1 MKKTLRGDRAFDL
14 TIDPE
19 VAYRIAVLAQSY
31 QGEGIMPLID
41 DDVVDS
47 DVGDD
52 PITDMD
58 VVADEAGRSYGN
70 GLDVDLADDDAVD
83 LDDRDD
89 PIADEDV
96 IADEAGA
103 YDEDMEDDEL
113 DGLIR
118 GLNVDAKHD
127 LLALIWV
134 GRGDYDA
141 GDWSAARKA
150 AREAEPFD
158 VTDYLEELQMGSDY
172 IENALDAMGYPPPE
186 GLS

>member
-1 MKKTLRGDRAFDL
+1 MKKIAQGDRAFDL

-31 QGEGIMPLID
+31 QGEGLMPMEE

-47 DVGDD
+47 DIGDD
-52 PITDMD
+52 PITD
-58 VVADEAGRSYGN
+58 
-70 GLDVDLADDDAVD
+70 VDA
-83 LDDRDD
+83 
-89 PIADEDV
+89 
-96 IADEAGA
+96 IADEAEKPHA
-103 YDEDMEDDEL
+103 NQLDDEL
-113 DGLIR
+113 EGLIR

-134 GRGDYDA
+134 GRGDYEA
-141 GDWSAARKA
+141 RDWASARRA

-172 IENALDAMGYPPPE
+172 IENALEAMGYSPPDE
-186 GLS
+186 LS

>member
-1 MKKTLRGDRAFDL
+1 MKKVIQGDRAFDL

-19 VAYRIAVLAQSY
+19 VAYRIAVLAQSF
-31 QGEGIMPLID
+31 QGEGIMPMEE

-52 PITDMD
+52 PITD
-58 VVADEAGRSYGN
+58 
-70 GLDVDLADDDAVD
+70 VDA
-83 LDDRDD
+83 
-89 PIADEDV
+89 
-96 IADEAGA
+96 IADEAENPH
-103 YDEDMEDDEL
+103 EDVLDDEL
-113 DGLIR
+113 EGLIR

-134 GRGDYDA
+134 GRGDYEA
-141 GDWSAARKA
+141 RDWASARRA

-172 IENALDAMGYPPPE
+172 IENALDSLGYAPPDE
-186 GLS
+186 LS